1 MKSISDFL
9 KADDFEVIS
18 RALKVCCGQLFC
30 PPANTTCRTIFTPHL
45 QILSYFPDLSHVRL
59 GSLCT
64 QSLNLLINNP
74 LNIKKLKT
82 GNLMSIL
89 SDLADHEEANI
100 NQTASMILDTLS
112 DSVNCNEAEVGKPA
126 ALADITNV
134 AAVAAPAHA
143 SSAAAPTPSKRAAT
157 YLSTI
162 VFSVPALANNAA
174 IGLRVDKLLVTQSGV
189 VSASIDQARNRVT
202 VYSSAFTKDRCQPL
216 LDVLETAGFAATV
229 IDPAGAAAAT
239 VASAAVA
246 GKENSGRG
254 YLDASQFG
262 SASATPRKGG
272 SLAMA
277 VYREANEDASL
288 QARVARKQVADKQ
301 QEQKQQGLVGRL
313 SSWFW

>member
-1 MKSISDFL
+1 MISCFRVSWL
-9 KADDFEVIS
+9 
-18 RALKVCCGQLFC
+18 L
-30 PPANTTCRTIFTPHL
+30 
-45 QILSYFPDLSHVRL
+45 HV
-59 GSLCT
+59 

-82 GNLMSIL
+82 GSLMSIL

-112 DSVNCNEAEVGKPA
+112 DSVNCNEAEVAKPA

-174 IGLRVDKLLVTQSGV
+174 MGMRVDKLLVTQSGV
-189 VSASIDQARNRVT
+189 VSASVDQARNRVT

-216 LDVLETAGFAATV
+216 LDVLEASGFSATV
-229 IDPAGAAAAT
+229 IDPAAGVAAT
-239 VASAAVA
+239 AASSTVAKA
-246 GKENSGRG
+246 GKENG

-262 SASATPRKGG
+262 SVSATPRKGG

>member
-1 MKSISDFL
+1 MS
-9 KADDFEVIS
+9 
-18 RALKVCCGQLFC
+18 
-30 PPANTTCRTIFTPHL
+30 
-45 QILSYFPDLSHVRL
+45 
-59 GSLCT
+59 T

-112 DSVNCNEAEVGKPA
+112 DSVNCNEAEAGKSA

-134 AAVAAPAHA
+134 AAVAAPAHV

-216 LDVLETAGFAATV
+216 LDVLEASGFSATV
-229 IDPAGAAAAT
+229 IDPAAAAAAT
-239 VASAAVA
+239 AASASATVA
-246 GKENSGRG
+246 GKENPGRG